1 MFFLLSNAILPR
13 YFQEN
18 TIILSATHFKVALVG
33 VEDVRFFSVE
43 DPLHLQGQS
52 ADGRLEI
59 RLFCV
64 HHQPHAVLHSVLE
77 TNTHTFSY
85 EKPFSCNSALQ

>member
-1 MFFLLSNAILPR
+1 MCVFIL
-13 YFQEN
+13 N
-18 TIILSATHFKVALVG
+18 WNVCVSATHFEVALVG
-33 VEDVRFFSVE
+33 VEDVGFFSVE

-52 ADGRLEI
+52 ADGWLEI

-77 TNTHTFSY
+77 HTHTQL
-85 EKPFSCNSALQ
+85 FSCNSALQ